1 MLGENHDIYHE
12 FPEFKDRI
20 VGLAENNPDFCRLM
34 GEHDVLDKEIR
45 VLEIANQPVADD
57 YMEDLKKKRIALKDQ
72 LYDLIRDPI
81 D

>member
-1 MLGENHDIYHE
+1 MLGENHDIFHE

-20 VGLAENNPDFCRLM
+20 EGLAEKNPDFCELM

-45 VLEIANQPVADD
+45 DLEIANQPVADE

-72 LYDLIRDPI
+72 LYDLIRDHVG
-81 D
+81 